1 MTGEIEAAGDALTGG
16 MIARAVEPA
25 HGAAAHDVHGPCANC
40 GAALTGPYCAQCGQ
54 AGHIH
59 RSLGSLGHDILH
71 GVFHFEGKVWRTLPE
86 LAFHPGRLTRRFI
99 DGQRARFVSPMA
111 LFLLT
116 VFLTFAVFGF
126 TGGALLGGNQNVNI
140 GGKDVPVGDW
150 RAGIKEE
157 YARTQKEIDTLQK
170 VRLDPKLSA
179 AEKARLDTQI
189 ANKIDDRDGMAAVAT
204 GDWSKLAE
212 LDKRTSSKANTGGK
226 SDRFDANTGWTALD
240 HAIEKAQDNPSLLI
254 YKLKTNGYK
263 YSWMLIP
270 LSIPF
275 LWIMYFWR
283 RDIHLYDH
291 AIFATYSISFMLLLL
306 IVLSIAASLGVG
318 IAIWGVALMII
329 PPIHMY
335 KQLRGAYGS
344 SRVGSALRL
353 MVLMVSTVI
362 VLTLFA
368 MVLLLLGVLE

>member
-1 MTGEIEAAGDALTGG
+1 MTGEIEAAGDALTGS
-16 MIARAVEPA
+16 MIAHAVEPA
-25 HGAAAHDVHGPCANC
+25 SGTVAHDVHGPCANC

-111 LFLLT
+111 LFLFT

-140 GGKDVPVGDW
+140 GGKDVPIGDW

-170 VRLDPKLSA
+170 ARIDPKLTT

-189 ANKIDDRDGMAAVAT
+189 ARKIDDRDGMAAVAT
-204 GDWSKLAE
+204 GDWAKLTE
-212 LDKRTSSKANTGGK
+212 LDKRSSGTANTGGK
-226 SDRFDANTGWTALD
+226 GDGFNASTRWSALD
-240 HAIEKAQDNPSLLI
+240 KAVKTANDNPSLLI

-275 LWIMYFWR
+275 LWTMYFWR

-306 IVLSIAASLGVG
+306 IVLSVGAYLGVSV
-318 IAIWGVALMII
+318 AIWGLALMII